1 MRYKEMRDGIA
12 VTTSEVDGQPLPESE
27 KRNLDTA
34 SRVAGTVAVSQT
46 AASRVFTNIPTLIFV
61 PLIQAALTK
70 RGAFAGK
77 RGPLLERI
85 VSLGLA
91 GTSMIVFL
99 PPAIAVF
106 PQKATLSADTVFG
119 KDHQV
124 ADEKGRR
131 VTRVE
136 FNRGL

>member
-12 VTTSEVDGQPLPESE
+12 VTTSEVDGEPLPDNQ
-27 KRNLDTA
+27 KTTLDA
-34 SRVAGTVAVSQT
+34 SSRIAGAVAVSQT

-106 PQKATLSADTVFG
+106 PQKATLGADTVFG
-119 KDHQV
+119 ED
-124 ADEKGRR
+124 APTDEKGRR